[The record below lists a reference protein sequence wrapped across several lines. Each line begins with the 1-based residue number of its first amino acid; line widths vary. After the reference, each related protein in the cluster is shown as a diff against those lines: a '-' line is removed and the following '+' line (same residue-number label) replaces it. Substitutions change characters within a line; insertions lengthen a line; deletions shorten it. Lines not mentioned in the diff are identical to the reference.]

1 MPHRHNFSGL
11 QLAVGLGWCLA
22 LVSACQAPDV
32 RGLHRL
38 ACQQAAVSLDLQS
51 IGQMDAL
58 RKALGVAPNVDPIA
72 TCKELGVD
80 MSAQQESSQPGGL
93 DTN

>member
-1 MPHRHNFSGL
+1 MSQWFSLSGL
-11 QLAVGLGWCLA
+11 QLTVGLGLCLS
-22 LVSACQAPDV
+22 LVSACQAPDAS
-32 RGLHRL
+32 GLHKM

-58 RKALGVAPNVDPIA
+58 RKALGVAPNVDPLA

-80 MSAQQESSQPGGL
+80 MSAQQESSKPGEL
-93 DTN
+93 NSN

>member
-1 MPHRHNFSGL
+1 MGAPCRIGIIF
-11 QLAVGLGWCLA
+11 
-22 LVSACQAPDV
+22 LVCSW
-32 RGLHRL
+32 LL

-80 MSAQQESSQPGGL
+80 MSAQQE
-93 DTN
+93 